1 MGKALG
7 IGTQL
12 YDQPALALNLEM
24 SVKILFKGMTD
35 GLFTGV
41 SLADFFNPATAD
53 RIHARKIINGID
65 QAERIAGYA
74 KNFEACLSE

>member
-1 MGKALG
+1 MMLTTTCHFSCLLETKILH
-7 IGTQL
+7 
-12 YDQPALALNLEM
+12 LALCP
-24 SVKILFKGMTD
+24 KIG
-35 GLFTGV
+35 GHY
-41 SLADFFNPATAD
+41 

>member
-53 RIHARKIINGID
+53 RMK
-65 QAERIAGYA
+65 
-74 KNFEACLSE
+74 